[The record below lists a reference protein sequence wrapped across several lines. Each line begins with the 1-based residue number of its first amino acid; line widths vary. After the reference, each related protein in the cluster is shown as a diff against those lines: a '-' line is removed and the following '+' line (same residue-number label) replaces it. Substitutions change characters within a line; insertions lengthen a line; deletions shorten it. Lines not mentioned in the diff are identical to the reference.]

1 MEYMPNGDFADL
13 LQRESRL
20 YEDEAKIYLAEV
32 VLALEALHNYGIIHR
47 DIKPQNIVI
56 DKNGHIKITDYGLS
70 EAGLVK
76 RKQDEQKNKTLS
88 KFILKEMKK
97 KKVEIESE

>member
-1 MEYMPNGDFADL
+1 M
-13 LQRESRL
+13 
-20 YEDEAKIYLAEV
+20 LAI
-32 VLALEALHNYGIIHR
+32 EALHKYGIIHR

-56 DKNGHIKITDYGLS
+56 DNKGHLKITDYGLS

-88 KFILKEMKK
+88 KFILSEMKK
-97 KKVEIESE
+97 K

>member
-1 MEYMPNGDFADL
+1 M
-13 LQRESRL
+13 
-20 YEDEAKIYLAEV
+20 YLAEV
-32 VLALEALHNYGIIHR
+32 VLALEDLHNYGITHR

-76 RKQDEQKNKTLS
+76 RKQDEQ
-88 KFILKEMKK
+88 
-97 KKVEIESE
+97 